1 MCEYTVPVLTR
12 ARPCFHVRIV
22 VYQPFLL
29 QRNVPTILEGPL
41 NPICGMQKRWYRV
54 GGVAALVLA
63 VGYVIITVLY
73 ARVGVPPESG
83 EDWFKYLSGKAT
95 AWWAIL
101 AISVFT
107 DFLYIP
113 VAFALYLALRELN
126 RNLMLLATVFVGLFV
141 VLDLAV
147 TWSHYASI
155 LLLYRNYISI
165 SDEAHRASYV
175 AAADYASAIL
185 RSPLEIVYAIVTL
198 SLGILFTGFVML
210 RGTFGKMTAYLAL
223 GTGVLGILSLTSF
236 SFAIIGNAVLAPLWL
251 FFVGGKLWR
260 LGQER

>member
-1 MCEYTVPVLTR
+1 
-12 ARPCFHVRIV
+12 
-22 VYQPFLL
+22 
-29 QRNVPTILEGPL
+29 
-41 NPICGMQKRWYRV
+41 MQKQWYRV

-73 ARVGVPPESG
+73 ARVGVPPDHG
-83 EDWFKYLSGKAT
+83 DTWFKYLPGKTT

-113 VAFALYLALRELN
+113 VAFALYLALREIN
-126 RNLMLLATVFVGLFV
+126 RNLMLLATAFVGLFV

-147 TWSHYASI
+147 TWSHYASV
-155 LLLYRNYISI
+155 LLLYRNYVSI
-165 SDEAHRASYV
+165 SDDARRSSYV
-175 AAADYASAIL
+175 AAANYASAIL

-198 SLGILFTGFVML
+198 SFGILFIGFVML
-210 RGTFGKMTAYLAL
+210 RGTFGKITAYLAL

-236 SFAIIGNAVLAPLWL
+236 SFAIIGNALLATVWL

-260 LGQER
+260 LSQE